1 MIVRKGALIPVT
13 KYFLICLFVFVS
25 FFFLSINFS
34 RSTYAALDHFT
45 FDDFT
50 SGTKYAGVPFY
61 ITIYA
66 RDASNQIEVN
76 YSGNASLSD
85 NTGSIVP
92 SSTGSFQSGIWRGT
106 VYIPQAT
113 TNTAIVVSSGSVVAT
128 SSSFTVQADSRIKFL
143 TITAGNNQNALVNTT
158 LTTPLTVRVVDPYG
172 NPLNNVGVNWAI
184 TSYPPGATSQQLNL
198 LASNSNISGYASTSL
213 TLGRKK
219 GTYIVTA
226 TLASGITNAATFY
239 ETANPASLVSLSI
252 LPIWATVPIANYFP
266 FSVVGYDMYYN
277 EVIVPSPTWS
287 VVNGGGTI
295 DSTGIFF
302 AGTTANTFLNT
313 VRAQSGSV
321 GSTASVT
328 VIETGGVGSWAGTP
342 TPSPTLAPT
351 NTPTPTPQPTSTPTP
366 TLAISPT
373 PAAGVLNSVNIDP
386 EIIAALR
393 GATIPITAQ
402 GVDIF
407 GNPVT
412 GVNYQFEVTGDL
424 GVLSQAAGNTVL
436 LTASDNGVGTVTI
449 TANQGNV
456 AKTARIVGSV
466 GTGLN
471 RRLVIEDIQ
480 SPQTVGQPF
489 LISIAAKNS
498 LNEQVTD
505 YTGPIALSDTT
516 GTLNPAVASPSA
528 EGLWYVQGII
538 SLSDPEVVISV
549 AGDGMVGVSN
559 IFEVQGD
566 PKLKDINPS
575 GAGGGS
581 GAGGVM
587 GASDSA
593 ALISQLFK
601 TQGLDRFSVLRY
613 IGAGLAA
620 GFGIL
625 GASVG
630 GGIMASRGLE
640 AIGRNPYAKGKL
652 QLNLYAS
659 IFAFVTAAG
668 MAVAAAIFIVR

>member
-1 MIVRKGALIPVT
+1 MIDKKGVLIPVT
-13 KYFLICLFVFVS
+13 KYIFNIFLFLGS
-25 FFFLSINFS
+25 LGFFFLHFTS
-34 RSTYAALDHFT
+34 STFAALDHFT

-50 SGTKYAGVPFY
+50 SGTKIAGVPFY
-61 ITIYA
+61 LTIYA

-76 YSGNASLSD
+76 FTGNVSIWD
-85 NTGSIVP
+85 NTSTIVP
-92 SSTGSFQSGIWRGT
+92 SNSGSFQSGIWRGT

-113 TNTAIVVSSGSVVAT
+113 TNTQIVVSSGSVVAT
-128 SSSFTVQADSRIKFL
+128 STPFTVQADSRIKFL

-184 TSYPPGATSQQLNL
+184 TSYPPGASTQQLNL

-219 GTYIVTA
+219 GSYIVTA

-239 ETANPASLVSLSI
+239 ETAIPASLVSLSI

-277 EVIVPSPTWS
+277 EVTVPSPTWS

-313 VRAQSGSV
+313 VRVQSGSV

-342 TPSPTLAPT
+342 TPTPTLAPT
-351 NTPTPTPQPTSTPTP
+351 NTPTPIPPTPTPTP

-402 GVDIF
+402 GVDIY

-436 LTASDNGVGTVTI
+436 LTASDNGIGTVTI
-449 TANQGNV
+449 TANQGSV

-538 SLSDPEVVISV
+538 SLADPEVVISV

-566 PKLKDINPS
+566 PKLKDINPN
-575 GAGGGS
+575 GGGGS
-581 GAGGVM
+581 GAGGVK

-668 MAVAAAIFIVR
+668 MAVAAAVFIVR